1 VYGLWVARK
10 LGIAGRYEREDSAF
24 IFRAFMVFEGKGGF
38 LFSWFR
44 EYVRNFC
51 DTLHRSE
58 PPLKK
63 KA

>member
-1 VYGLWVARK
+1 
-10 LGIAGRYEREDSAF
+10 
-24 IFRAFMVFEGKGGF
+24 MVFEGNGGF

-44 EYVRNFC
+44 DHIRDFC
-51 DTLHRSE
+51 DNLRRSG

>member
-1 VYGLWVARK
+1 
-10 LGIAGRYEREDSAF
+10 
-24 IFRAFMVFEGKGGF
+24 MVFEGKGDF

-44 EYVRNFC
+44 EHIRDFC
-51 DTLHRSE
+51 DNLHRSG